1 MLNYVLK
8 PSYEYQVIHNISHCL
23 SNFISWQTY
32 DESFFFFKTKQTDPW
47 RVYSSTGEAK
57 KKMSFKTVAK

>member
-1 MLNYVLK
+1 MMS
-8 PSYEYQVIHNISHCL
+8 PA
-23 SNFISWQTY
+23 
-32 DESFFFFKTKQTDPW
+32 FFFFKTKQTDPW